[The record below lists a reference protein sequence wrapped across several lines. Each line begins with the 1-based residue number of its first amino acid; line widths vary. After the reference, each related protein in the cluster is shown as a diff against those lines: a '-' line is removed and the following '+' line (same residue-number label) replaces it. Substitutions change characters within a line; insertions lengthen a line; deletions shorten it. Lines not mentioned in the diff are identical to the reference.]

1 MKRIIEEI
9 EESVRIHG
17 YDGQQGLG
25 MWLDYLVDMF
35 DVKYIVNGTYDKH
48 LEVKA
53 KEDEHLFNA
62 TILWL
67 EIVSKGIE
75 SSGWIDVFGNIYEE
89 MYQSKGK
96 SSMLGQ
102 FFTPEGL
109 CTIMAKINGG
119 ISGKTGDPACGS
131 GRTLLAA
138 YTENKSGYYVGED
151 IDGISCKMCALNLMV
166 HGARGRVICHDTIA
180 SPVYFNWGYEINEV
194 RYPIPTPFYSLR
206 LISNVRTD
214 EEIVKIEN
222 KVEQLKLF

>member
-17 YDGQQGLG
+17 HDGQQGLG
-25 MWLDYLVDMF
+25 IWLDYLVDMF

-48 LEVKA
+48 LEDKA

-96 SSMLGQ
+96 SSML
-102 FFTPEGL
+102 PR
-109 CTIMAKINGG
+109 
-119 ISGKTGDPACGS
+119 P
-131 GRTLLAA
+131 
-138 YTENKSGYYVGED
+138 
-151 IDGISCKMCALNLMV
+151 
-166 HGARGRVICHDTIA
+166 
-180 SPVYFNWGYEINEV
+180 
-194 RYPIPTPFYSLR
+194 
-206 LISNVRTD
+206 
-214 EEIVKIEN
+214 
-222 KVEQLKLF
+222 